1 MSGGHYDYKY
11 MQLELLADDIERDFL
26 KDGRY
31 IGKDWETGAP
41 IEMDLLSDVTP
52 EQRKVIISEI
62 TSIITDLR
70 KCSKR
75 AKELKWYLSGDTG
88 ASTYLERLSKIK

>member
-1 MSGGHYDYKY
+1 
-11 MQLELLADDIERDFL
+11 
-26 KDGRY
+26 
-31 IGKDWETGAP
+31 
-41 IEMDLLSDVTP
+41 MDLLSDATP

-75 AKELKWYLSGDTG
+75 AKELEWYLSGDTG
-88 ASTYLERLSKIK
+88 ASTYLERLSKMK